1 MKYGGIN
8 GDCRLNIFFKKYR
21 YVTVAR
27 REYELKFFCYFYK
40 LEKNLVLFLLHW
52 KWKYGEREGRWQQ
65 GQQRSNFGLMP
76 KWVVHLKQ
84 NIGYI
89 FKAWLCVQIYS
100 RWEDAS
106 PSEKYTQSFDY

>member
-40 LEKNLVLFLLHW
+40 LEKNWSYFCCIENENM
-52 KWKYGEREGRWQQ
+52 EREKDDDNKDNKEVILG
-65 GQQRSNFGLMP
+65 SC
-76 KWVVHLKQ
+76 Q
-84 NIGYI
+84 NE
-89 FKAWLCVQIYS
+89 W
-100 RWEDAS
+100 
-106 PSEKYTQSFDY
+106 YT